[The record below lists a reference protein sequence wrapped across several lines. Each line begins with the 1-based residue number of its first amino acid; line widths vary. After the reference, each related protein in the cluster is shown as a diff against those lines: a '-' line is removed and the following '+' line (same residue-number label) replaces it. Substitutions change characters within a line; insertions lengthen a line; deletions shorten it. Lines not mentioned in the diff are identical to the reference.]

1 MRPNFE
7 PQEDPT
13 LDQTGERTSPEHT
26 SDQTGE
32 MPTEHPTQR
41 VTVAEAARL
50 LGTSAEAV
58 RMRVKRGSLR
68 STKIKNTVYVL
79 LSPEQTRPNQ
89 DQTSGGVGSAANQTQ
104 DQTTNQT
111 DDRTML
117 LASLRSQVE
126 FLQEELKRREEVHVE
141 ENRRKDTIIAQLT
154 QRIPE
159 LEPPREDPREPR
171 ESPETASE
179 SPPAS
184 REEWSLGH
192 EGETY
197 GTSAQEAEESL
208 HRHPKRSWW
217 RQFFGLE

>member
-1 MRPNFE
+1 MRPNAE
-7 PQEDPT
+7 HQEDPP
-13 LDQTGERTSPEHT
+13 LDQTGERTLPQHT

-32 MPTEHPTQR
+32 MPTEQPIQR

-89 DQTSGGVGSAANQTQ
+89 GQTRGGIGSAANQTS
-104 DQTTNQT
+104 DQARDQT
-111 DDRTML
+111 DDRTAL
-117 LASLRSQVE
+117 LESLRSQVE

-159 LEPPREDPREPR
+159 LEPQKEATQEPR
-171 ESPETASE
+171 EGHVTASE
-179 SPPAS
+179 SPTAS
-184 REEWSLGH
+184 SRGEWPLGH

-197 GTSAQEAEESL
+197 GTSAQEAEDSL
-208 HRHPKRSWW
+208 QRRSSWW
-217 RQFFGLE
+217 RRFFGFE

>member
-1 MRPNFE
+1 MRPNVE
-7 PQEDPT
+7 HQEDPT
-13 LDQTGERTSPEHT
+13 LDQSGERTSREHT

-32 MPTEHPTQR
+32 GATEHPTQR

-79 LSPEQTRPNQ
+79 LSYEQTRPNQ
-89 DQTSGGVGSAANQTQ
+89 DQTRGVGSAAANQTS

-111 DDRTML
+111 DDRTVL
-117 LASLRSQVE
+117 LESLRSQVE

-159 LEPPREDPREPR
+159 LEPPREATQEPR
-171 ESPETASE
+171 EGHVTASE
-179 SPPAS
+179 SPTAS

-192 EGETY
+192 DEGETY
-197 GTSAQEAEESL
+197 GTSAQEAEDSL
-208 HRHPKRSWW
+208 QRRSSWW
-217 RQFFGLE
+217 RRFFGFE

>member
-1 MRPNFE
+1 MRPNVDH
-7 PQEDPT
+7 QEDPT
-13 LDQTGERTSPEHT
+13 LDQTGERTSPQHT

-58 RMRVKRGSLR
+58 RMRVKRGSLM

-79 LSPEQTRPNQ
+79 LSPEQIRLNQ
-89 DQTSGGVGSAANQTQ
+89 DQTRGGGGSAANQTSE
-104 DQTTNQT
+104 QTRNQT
-111 DDRTML
+111 NDRTVL
-117 LASLRSQVE
+117 LESLRSQVE
-126 FLQEELKRREEVHVE
+126 FLQEELSRREEVHVE

-159 LEPPREDPREPR
+159 LEPPKEATQEPR
-171 ESPETASE
+171 EGHVTASE
-179 SPPAS
+179 SPTAS
-184 REEWSLGH
+184 LREWPLGH

-197 GTSAQEAEESL
+197 GTSAQEAEDSL
-208 HRHPKRSWW
+208 QRRSSWW
-217 RQFFGLE
+217 RKFFGFE

>member
-1 MRPNFE
+1 
-7 PQEDPT
+7 
-13 LDQTGERTSPEHT
+13 
-26 SDQTGE
+26 
-32 MPTEHPTQR
+32 MPTEQPIQR

-58 RMRVKRGSLR
+58 RMRVKRGSLK

-89 DQTSGGVGSAANQTQ
+89 EQTRGGGGEAANQTS
-104 DQTTNQT
+104 DQARDQT
-111 DDRTML
+111 DDRTAL
-117 LASLRSQVE
+117 LESLRSQVE

-159 LEPPREDPREPR
+159 LEPAKEATLEPR
-171 ESPETASE
+171 EGHVTASE
-179 SPPAS
+179 SPTASS
-184 REEWSLGH
+184 REWPLGH

-197 GTSAQEAEESL
+197 GTSAQEAEDSL
-208 HRHPKRSWW
+208 QRRSSWW
-217 RQFFGLE
+217 RRFFGFE